1 MTVSTHGLRLRNGSH
16 AWRAGVELL
25 SSMRF
30 SISLLTIICVAS
42 IIGTVLKQNEPINN
56 YINQFGPFWAQVFA
70 SASLTSVY
78 SAWWFMLILAFL
90 VISTSLCVSRN
101 IPKIWTDWHVFKEG
115 MREQSIQA
123 FGHRAHALLQEAPHA
138 AAERIGRMLAQGGW
152 KVKLQERKKD
162 NSESGWMVAAK
173 AGRVNKLGY
182 IAAHSAIVLV
192 CIGGLLDGDLIVK
205 AQMLLNGKTAYSGGG
220 LISDVKPEHRLSPSN
235 PTFRANLL
243 VAEGAQSS
251 TAILNQGNGVLI
263 QDLPFSIELKK
274 FVVEH
279 YSTGMPKLFASDIV
293 IHDKETGAKTP
304 ARVEVNH
311 PVNYKGI
318 EIFQSSFDDGG
329 STVKLKAVPL
339 TTGTAAAAKPF
350 EVEGVIGNSTQL
362 QNGANDKLT
371 LEFAALRVFNI
382 ENFGKDGAGSK
393 AGAGGSAVDVRAVD
407 LRESIDSKLGA
418 ANKIKTNKELRNVG
432 PSITYKLR
440 DAAGQAKEFH
450 NYMLPVKMG
459 NDENDPSVFLLGMRE
474 STAEAF
480 RYLRIPADDKGSMDG
495 FLQLRAALADPFK
508 RDRAVA
514 TYAQKA
520 AGADRPDMA
529 RQLALSASKAMS
541 LFAGSVSS
549 EALVGSAEKPPVI
562 APSNTAGLQ
571 AVADFIEKN
580 VPEAEREKAS
590 EVLIRILNGALFE
603 LVQLTR
609 AEAGLKPLDLSDK
622 TQAYMMQT
630 VLSLSD
636 ASIYPAPMAFML
648 QDFTQVQASV
658 FQVASAPGKTVVYT
672 GCALLILGVFA
683 MLYIRERRVWVWL
696 APSSDVAGHAT
707 GTQASMALSTNRKT
721 MDGDHEFAHL
731 TEKLIGAKPDMRPDP
746 KATVKVE

>member
-30 SISLLTIICVAS
+30 SISLLTIICIAS

-90 VISTSLCVSRN
+90 VVSTSLCVTRN
-101 IPKIWTDWHVFKEG
+101 VPKIMRDWGIFKEDI
-115 MREQSIQA
+115 RAQSLKA
-123 FGHRAHALLQEAPHA
+123 FGHTAQANLGESPQA
-138 AAERIGRMLAQGGW
+138 AAQRIGQMLAGGGW
-152 KVKLQERKKD
+152 KVKLQERK
-162 NSESGWMVAAK
+162 NSDTSHQGQSSWMVAAK

-205 AQMLLNGKTAYSGGG
+205 AQMLLSGKTAYSGGG

-251 TAILNQGNGVLI
+251 TAILNQGTGVLI

-274 FVVEH
+274 FVIEH

-293 IHDKETGAKTP
+293 IHDKETGVKTP

-329 STVKLKAVPL
+329 SNVKLKAVPL
-339 TTGTAAAAKPF
+339 TAATKPF
-350 EVEGVIGNSTQL
+350 EVEGVIGNATQL
-362 QNGANDKLT
+362 QNGSNDKLT

-382 ENFGKDGAGSK
+382 ENFGKDGASS
-393 AGAGGSAVDVRAVD
+393 GSAVDVRAVN
-407 LRESIDSKLGA
+407 LRETLDAKLGA
-418 ANKIKTNKELRNVG
+418 ANKTKTNKELRNVG

-459 NDENDPSVFLLGMRE
+459 NDENDSPVFLLGMRE
-474 STAEAF
+474 SSAEAF
-480 RYLRIPADDKGSMDG
+480 RYLRIPADDKGSMEG

-529 RQLALSASKAMS
+529 RQLAQSASKAMS

-549 EALVGSAEKPPVI
+549 EALVGSAEKPPVV
-562 APSNTAGLQ
+562 AQPTAAGLQ

-609 AEAGLKPLDLSDK
+609 SEAGLKPLDLSDK
-622 TQAYMMQT
+622 TQSYMMQT

-658 FQVASAPGKTVVYT
+658 FQVAKAPGKTVVYT
-672 GCALLILGVFA
+672 GCAFLILGVFA

-696 APSSDVAGHAT
+696 TPDDTTTGLST
-707 GTQASMALSTNRKT
+707 GTKASMALSTNRKT

-731 TEKLIGAKPDMRPDP
+731 TEKLIGTKPDARLN
-746 KATVKVE
+746 ANAS